1 MSTGISMSSVN
12 KIKELANNGD
22 YSLALDILEH
32 QDLSKSLSPQFIRI
46 CGEVYYENGLYTEAR
61 ATLVRAHS
69 MAPAGNKIIYS
80 LIKLY
85 LSMGFRQ
92 LAEHYFEIYKFN
104 QEKKDAGTYR
114 IEYMIA
120 KAYHKPVNELYSIL
134 VSANDMETSEV
145 WDYEM
150 LLLHAYIRNK
160 SKFES
165 AAAEFRARY
174 RNSSRLSTLEDLISD
189 KVDLESKV
197 YVFPCEDK
205 RDDAPDQEAARE
217 QEKNILEEDD
227 LKMHPKDAK
236 IMIMVE
242 DDTPVTSAMK
252 FKQMWIRSKDKKEQ
266 KRELK
271 LEESESSDKK
281 DKKKSRGLW
290 GIMSKKEEE
299 LVDQEMQEIQSEKV
313 DKEKLLDEVVFDA
326 SGASGDVKISET
338 EAEESTV
345 SNDTDADAGQ
355 DMIKESTE
363 QMQEDVA
370 TNYDQDNQ
378 DDSFVIEEEPEDVVM
393 VDADFL
399 SDTESES
406 DTDDTLN
413 LQNKE
418 IEETFDPEFADED
431 TSFLAEDDYGN
442 PDEILIKNESF
453 DSDIYLAEELNESLE
468 ESAAS
473 EDGESLE
480 ESAASEDGESLEESA
495 ASEEGESLEES
506 AASEDGESLEES
518 ATSEDGESLEESTV
532 SEDDE
537 TLEENKFGND
547 SEELDD
553 VDKKDQQE
561 NEEKSDIFDF
571 DKAFESLE
579 EFDID
584 EDKNENADFDIEVQA
599 DMLFDEDTPEPG
611 VENTQEIVPHPEADI
626 KDNDDISET
635 ESSLEDIDNI
645 SEAGSSLED
654 IDDISEIGSSL
665 ENFDDI
671 FDVNDNEDV
680 IDIDNLDDINDT
692 DDTYE
697 DNIQVNVISADD
709 NESDEIKD
717 ALEEHQHEHTKRA
730 DFPVFKSSL
739 FPDYNT
745 EGAKMYDVKDNKIA
759 HIETEER
766 KISENLQKEE
776 DLIGETDRLLARLGI
791 KLETEFKSIL
801 DFGDTGEADE
811 KDADY
816 DDNIMFADHDVGNEE
831 SSADADSEDKTDNT
845 ENVKPERESKKK
857 KRSFKLKG

>member
-266 KRELK
+266 KRELR

-326 SGASGDVKISET
+326 SGDSGDVKTSET
-338 EAEESTV
+338 EAVESTV
-345 SNDTDADAGQ
+345 LNDTGADVDQ

-370 TNYDQDNQ
+370 TNDNQDNQDDQ

-399 SDTESES
+399 SNSESES
-406 DTDDTLN
+406 DTDDTLD
-413 LQNKE
+413 LQDKE

-431 TSFLAEDDYGN
+431 TSFLAEDDCVN
-442 PDEILIKNESF
+442 SDEILIKNESF
-453 DSDIYLAEELNESLE
+453 DSDIYLAEELNESSE
-468 ESAAS
+468 ESATS
-473 EDGESLE
+473 EE
-480 ESAASEDGESLEESA
+480 GESLEESA

-506 AASEDGESLEES
+506 AASEDDEL
-518 ATSEDGESLEESTV
+518 LEESTV

-537 TLEENKFGND
+537 SLEESAASEDGETPEENKSGND

-599 DMLFDEDTPEPG
+599 DVLFDEDTPEFG
-611 VENTQEIVPHPEADI
+611 VENTQENVSHPEADI
-626 KDNDDISET
+626 KDNDDISE
-635 ESSLEDIDNI
+635 I
-645 SEAGSSLED
+645 GSSLED

-692 DDTYE
+692 DDTNE

-717 ALEEHQHEHTKRA
+717 VLDEHQRENTKRA
-730 DFPVFKSSL
+730 EFPVFKSSL

-745 EGAKMYDVKDNKIA
+745 EGAKMYDVKENKIA
-759 HIETEER
+759 HHIETEER

-801 DFGDTGEADE
+801 DFGDTDEADE
-811 KDADY
+811 KDVDNADH
-816 DDNIMFADHDVGNEE
+816 DDNIMFADRDVGNEE
-831 SSADADSEDKTDNT
+831 SSTDADSEDKTDNT
-845 ENVKPERESKKK
+845 EKVKAERESKKK
-857 KRSFKLKG
+857 KKSFKLKG

>member
-205 RDDAPDQEAARE
+205 KDDAPDQEAARE

-266 KRELK
+266 KRELR

-326 SGASGDVKISET
+326 SGDSGDVKTSET
-338 EAEESTV
+338 EAVESTV
-345 SNDTDADAGQ
+345 LNDTGADVDQ

-370 TNYDQDNQ
+370 TNDNQDNQDDQ

-399 SDTESES
+399 SNSESES
-406 DTDDTLN
+406 DTDDTLD
-413 LQNKE
+413 LQDKE

-431 TSFLAEDDYGN
+431 TSFLAEDDYVN
-442 PDEILIKNESF
+442 SDEILIKNESF
-453 DSDIYLAEELNESLE
+453 DSDIYLAEELNESSEGSATSE
-468 ESAAS
+468 E
-473 EDGESLE
+473 GESLE
-480 ESAASEDGESLEESA
+480 ESVVSEESESLEESTVSEEGESLEESA
-495 ASEEGESLEES
+495 ASEEGE
-506 AASEDGESLEES
+506 
-518 ATSEDGESLEESTV
+518 TP
-532 SEDDE
+532 
-537 TLEENKFGND
+537 EENKSEND
-547 SEELDD
+547 SEELED

-561 NEEKSDIFDF
+561 NEGKSDIFDF

-584 EDKNENADFDIEVQA
+584 EDGNADFDIEVQA
-599 DMLFDEDTPEPG
+599 DVLFDEDTPELG
-611 VENTQEIVPHPEADI
+611 VENTQENVSHPEADI
-626 KDNDDISET
+626 KDN
-635 ESSLEDIDNI
+635 
-645 SEAGSSLED
+645 
-654 IDDISEIGSSL
+654 DDISEIGSSL

-692 DDTYE
+692 DDTNE

-709 NESDEIKD
+709 NESDKIKD
-717 ALEEHQHEHTKRA
+717 VLDEHQRENTKRA

-745 EGAKMYDVKDNKIA
+745 EGAKMYDVKENKIA
-759 HIETEER
+759 HHIETEER

-801 DFGDTGEADE
+801 DFDDTDEADE
-811 KDADY
+811 KDVDNADH
-816 DDNIMFADHDVGNEE
+816 DDNIMFAGRDVGNEE
-831 SSADADSEDKTDNT
+831 SSTDADSEDKTDNT
-845 ENVKPERESKKK
+845 EKVKVEREAKKK
-857 KRSFKLKG
+857 KKSFKLKG

>member
-266 KRELK
+266 KRELR

-326 SGASGDVKISET
+326 SGDSGDVKISET
-338 EAEESTV
+338 EAVESTV
-345 SNDTDADAGQ
+345 LNDTGADVDQ

-370 TNYDQDNQ
+370 TNDNQDNQDDQ

-399 SDTESES
+399 SNSESES
-406 DTDDTLN
+406 DTDDTLD
-413 LQNKE
+413 LQDKE

-431 TSFLAEDDYGN
+431 TSFLAEDDCVN
-442 PDEILIKNESF
+442 SDEILIKNESF
-453 DSDIYLAEELNESLE
+453 DSDIYLAEELNESSEESATSEEGESLEESTISEEGESLE

-495 ASEEGESLEES
+495 APEEGE
-506 AASEDGESLEES
+506 
-518 ATSEDGESLEESTV
+518 TP
-532 SEDDE
+532 
-537 TLEENKFGND
+537 EENKSEND
-547 SEELDD
+547 SEELED

-561 NEEKSDIFDF
+561 NEGKSDIFDF

-584 EDKNENADFDIEVQA
+584 EDGNADFDIEVQA
-599 DMLFDEDTPEPG
+599 DVLFDEDTPELG
-611 VENTQEIVPHPEADI
+611 VENTQENVSHPEADI
-626 KDNDDISET
+626 KDN
-635 ESSLEDIDNI
+635 
-645 SEAGSSLED
+645 
-654 IDDISEIGSSL
+654 DDISEIGSSL

-692 DDTYE
+692 DDTNE

-709 NESDEIKD
+709 NESDKIKD
-717 ALEEHQHEHTKRA
+717 VLDEHQRENTKRA

-745 EGAKMYDVKDNKIA
+745 EGAKMYDVKENKIA
-759 HIETEER
+759 HHIETEER

-801 DFGDTGEADE
+801 DFDDTDEADE
-811 KDADY
+811 KDVDNADH
-816 DDNIMFADHDVGNEE
+816 DDNIMFADRDVGNEE
-831 SSADADSEDKTDNT
+831 SSTDADSEDKTDNT
-845 ENVKPERESKKK
+845 EKVKAEREAKKK
-857 KRSFKLKG
+857 KKSFKLKG

>member
-92 LAEHYFEIYKFN
+92 LAKHYFEIYKFN

-217 QEKNILEEDD
+217 HEKNILEEDD

-266 KRELK
+266 KRELR

-281 DKKKSRGLW
+281 NKKKSRGLW

-313 DKEKLLDEVVFDA
+313 DKEKLLDEVVFYT
-326 SGASGDVKISET
+326 SGDSDDVKISET
-338 EAEESTV
+338 EAVESTV
-345 SNDTDADAGQ
+345 LNDAGADVDQ
-355 DMIKESTE
+355 NMIKESTE

-370 TNYDQDNQ
+370 TNDNQDNQDDQ

-399 SDTESES
+399 SNSESES
-406 DTDDTLN
+406 DTDDTLD
-413 LQNKE
+413 LQDKE

-431 TSFLAEDDYGN
+431 TSFLAEDDYVN
-442 PDEILIKNESF
+442 SDEILIKNESF
-453 DSDIYLAEELNESLE
+453 DSDIYLAEELNESSEGSATSE
-468 ESAAS
+468 E
-473 EDGESLE
+473 GESLE
-480 ESAASEDGESLEESA
+480 ESVASEEGESLEESTVSEEGETLEESA
-495 ASEEGESLEES
+495 ASEEGE
-506 AASEDGESLEES
+506 
-518 ATSEDGESLEESTV
+518 TP
-532 SEDDE
+532 
-537 TLEENKFGND
+537 EENKSGND

-561 NEEKSDIFDF
+561 NEEKSGIFDF

-584 EDKNENADFDIEVQA
+584 EDGNADFDIEVQA
-599 DMLFDEDTPEPG
+599 DMLFDEDTPELG
-611 VENTQEIVPHPEADI
+611 VENTQENVSHHEADI
-626 KDNDDISET
+626 KDNDDISE
-635 ESSLEDIDNI
+635 I
-645 SEAGSSLED
+645 GSSLED
-654 IDDISEIGSSL
+654 
-665 ENFDDI
+665 FDDI
-671 FDVNDNEDV
+671 FDVNENEDV

-692 DDTYE
+692 DDTNE
-697 DNIQVNVISADD
+697 DNIQVTVISADD

-717 ALEEHQHEHTKRA
+717 VLDEHQRENTNRA

-745 EGAKMYDVKDNKIA
+745 EGAKMYDVKENKITH

-801 DFGDTGEADE
+801 DFDDTDEADE
-811 KDADY
+811 KDVDNADH
-816 DDNIMFADHDVGNEE
+816 DDNIMFADRDVGNEE
-831 SSADADSEDKTDNT
+831 SSTDADSEDKTDNT
-845 ENVKPERESKKK
+845 EKVKAERESKKK
-857 KRSFKLKG
+857 KKSFKLKG

>member
-205 RDDAPDQEAARE
+205 KDDAPDQEAARE

-266 KRELK
+266 KRELR

-326 SGASGDVKISET
+326 SGDSGDVKTSET
-338 EAEESTV
+338 EAVESTV
-345 SNDTDADAGQ
+345 LNDTGADVDQ

-370 TNYDQDNQ
+370 TNDNQDNQDDQ

-399 SDTESES
+399 SNSERES
-406 DTDDTLN
+406 DTDDTLD
-413 LQNKE
+413 LQDKE

-431 TSFLAEDDYGN
+431 TSFLAEDDYVN
-442 PDEILIKNESF
+442 SDEILIKNESF
-453 DSDIYLAEELNESLE
+453 DSDIYLAEELNESTEGSATSE
-468 ESAAS
+468 E
-473 EDGESLE
+473 GESLE
-480 ESAASEDGESLEESA
+480 ESVASEEGESLEESTVSEDGESLEESA
-495 ASEEGESLEES
+495 ASEEGE
-506 AASEDGESLEES
+506 
-518 ATSEDGESLEESTV
+518 TP
-532 SEDDE
+532 
-537 TLEENKFGND
+537 EENKSGND

-561 NEEKSDIFDF
+561 NEEKSGIFDF

-584 EDKNENADFDIEVQA
+584 EDGNADFDIEVQA
-599 DMLFDEDTPEPG
+599 DMLFDEDTPELG
-611 VENTQEIVPHPEADI
+611 VENIQENVSHPEADI
-626 KDNDDISET
+626 K
-635 ESSLEDIDNI
+635 
-645 SEAGSSLED
+645 D

-692 DDTYE
+692 DDTNE

-709 NESDEIKD
+709 NESDKIKD
-717 ALEEHQHEHTKRA
+717 VLDEHQRENTKRA

-745 EGAKMYDVKDNKIA
+745 EGAKMYDVKENKIA
-759 HIETEER
+759 HHIETEER

-801 DFGDTGEADE
+801 DFDDTDEADE
-811 KDADY
+811 KDVDNADH
-816 DDNIMFADHDVGNEE
+816 DDNIMFAGRDVGNEE
-831 SSADADSEDKTDNT
+831 SSTDADSEDKTDNT
-845 ENVKPERESKKK
+845 EKVKVEREAKKK
-857 KRSFKLKG
+857 KKSFKLKG

>member
-134 VSANDMETSEV
+134 VSANDMETSEI

-266 KRELK
+266 KRELR

-326 SGASGDVKISET
+326 SGDSGDVKISET
-338 EAEESTV
+338 EAVESTV
-345 SNDTDADAGQ
+345 LNDTGADVDQ

-370 TNYDQDNQ
+370 TNDNQDNQDDQ

-399 SDTESES
+399 SNSESES
-406 DTDDTLN
+406 DTDDTLD
-413 LQNKE
+413 LQDKE

-431 TSFLAEDDYGN
+431 TSFLAEDDYVN
-442 PDEILIKNESF
+442 SDEILIKNESF
-453 DSDIYLAEELNESLE
+453 DSDIYLAEELNESSEESATSEEGESLE
-468 ESAAS
+468 ESVASEDGESLEESTVS

-495 ASEEGESLEES
+495 ASE
-506 AASEDGESLEES
+506 DGE
-518 ATSEDGESLEESTV
+518 TP
-532 SEDDE
+532 
-537 TLEENKFGND
+537 EENKSGND

-561 NEEKSDIFDF
+561 NEEKSGIFDF

-584 EDKNENADFDIEVQA
+584 EDGNADFDIEVQA
-599 DMLFDEDTPEPG
+599 DMLFDEDTPELG
-611 VENTQEIVPHPEADI
+611 VENTQENVSHPEADI
-626 KDNDDISET
+626 KDNDDISEIG
-635 ESSLEDIDNI
+635 SSLEDIDNI
-645 SEAGSSLED
+645 SETGSSLED

-680 IDIDNLDDINDT
+680 IDVDNLDDINDT
-692 DDTYE
+692 DDTNE

-717 ALEEHQHEHTKRA
+717 VLDEHQRENTKRA

-745 EGAKMYDVKDNKIA
+745 EGAKMYDVKENKIA
-759 HIETEER
+759 HHIETEER

-801 DFGDTGEADE
+801 DFDDTDEADE
-811 KDADY
+811 KDVDNADH
-816 DDNIMFADHDVGNEE
+816 DDNIMFADRDVGNEE
-831 SSADADSEDKTDNT
+831 SSTDADSEDKTDNT
-845 ENVKPERESKKK
+845 EKVKAERESKKK
-857 KRSFKLKG
+857 KKSFKLKG

>member
-92 LAEHYFEIYKFN
+92 LAKHYFEIYKFN

-266 KRELK
+266 KRELR

-313 DKEKLLDEVVFDA
+313 DKEKLLDEVVFYA
-326 SGASGDVKISET
+326 SGDSDDVKISET
-338 EAEESTV
+338 EAVESTV
-345 SNDTDADAGQ
+345 LNDAGADVDQ
-355 DMIKESTE
+355 NMIKESTE

-370 TNYDQDNQ
+370 TNDNQDNQDDQ

-399 SDTESES
+399 SNSESES
-406 DTDDTLN
+406 DTDDTLD
-413 LQNKE
+413 LQDKE

-431 TSFLAEDDYGN
+431 TSFRAEDDYVN
-442 PDEILIKNESF
+442 SDEILIKNESF
-453 DSDIYLAEELNESLE
+453 DSDIYLAEELNESSEGSATSE
-468 ESAAS
+468 E
-473 EDGESLE
+473 GESLE
-480 ESAASEDGESLEESA
+480 ESVASEEGESLEESTV
-495 ASEEGESLEES
+495 SEEGESLEES
-506 AASEDGESLEES
+506 AASEDGETLEES
-518 ATSEDGESLEESTV
+518 AASEEGETPG
-532 SEDDE
+532 
-537 TLEENKFGND
+537 ENKSGND

-561 NEEKSDIFDF
+561 NEEKSGIFDF

-584 EDKNENADFDIEVQA
+584 EDGNADFDIEVQA
-599 DMLFDEDTPEPG
+599 DMLFDEDTPELG
-611 VENTQEIVPHPEADI
+611 VENTQENVSHPEADI
-626 KDNDDISET
+626 KDNDDISE
-635 ESSLEDIDNI
+635 I
-645 SEAGSSLED
+645 GSSLED
-654 IDDISEIGSSL
+654 
-665 ENFDDI
+665 FDDI

-680 IDIDNLDDINDT
+680 IDIDNLDDI
-692 DDTYE
+692 DDVDE
-697 DNIQVNVISADD
+697 DNVKVNGISADD

-717 ALEEHQHEHTKRA
+717 VLDEHQRENTKRA

-745 EGAKMYDVKDNKIA
+745 EGAKMYDVKENKITH

-801 DFGDTGEADE
+801 DFGDTDEADE
-811 KDADY
+811 KDVDNADH
-816 DDNIMFADHDVGNEE
+816 DDNIMFADRDVGNEE
-831 SSADADSEDKTDNT
+831 SSTDADSEDKTDNT
-845 ENVKPERESKKK
+845 EKVKAERESKKK
-857 KRSFKLKG
+857 KKSFKLKG

>member
-266 KRELK
+266 KRELR

-290 GIMSKKEEE
+290 GIMSKKEEK

-326 SGASGDVKISET
+326 SGDSDDVKISET
-338 EAEESTV
+338 EAVESTV
-345 SNDTDADAGQ
+345 LNDTGADVDQ
-355 DMIKESTE
+355 NMIKESTE

-370 TNYDQDNQ
+370 TNDNQDNQDDQ

-399 SDTESES
+399 SNSESES
-406 DTDDTLN
+406 DTDDTLD
-413 LQNKE
+413 LQDKE

-431 TSFLAEDDYGN
+431 TSFLAEDDYVN
-442 PDEILIKNESF
+442 SDEILIKNESF
-453 DSDIYLAEELNESLE
+453 DSDIYLAEELNESSKESATSEEGESLE

-480 ESAASEDGESLEESA
+480 ESAASEDGE
-495 ASEEGESLEES
+495 
-506 AASEDGESLEES
+506 
-518 ATSEDGESLEESTV
+518 TP
-532 SEDDE
+532 
-537 TLEENKFGND
+537 EENKSGND

-561 NEEKSDIFDF
+561 NEEKSGIFDF

-584 EDKNENADFDIEVQA
+584 EDGNADFDIEVQA
-599 DMLFDEDTPEPG
+599 DMLFDEDTPELG
-611 VENTQEIVPHPEADI
+611 VENTQENVSHPEADI
-626 KDNDDISET
+626 KDN
-635 ESSLEDIDNI
+635 
-645 SEAGSSLED
+645 
-654 IDDISEIGSSL
+654 DDISEIGSSL

-692 DDTYE
+692 DDTNE

-717 ALEEHQHEHTKRA
+717 VLDEHQRENTKRA

-745 EGAKMYDVKDNKIA
+745 EGAKMYDVKENKIA
-759 HIETEER
+759 HHIETEER

-801 DFGDTGEADE
+801 DFDDTDEADE
-811 KDADY
+811 KDVDNADH
-816 DDNIMFADHDVGNEE
+816 DDNIMFADRDVGNEE
-831 SSADADSEDKTDNT
+831 SSTDADSEDKTDNT
-845 ENVKPERESKKK
+845 EKVKAERESKKK
-857 KRSFKLKG
+857 KKSFKLKG

>member
-266 KRELK
+266 KRELR

-326 SGASGDVKISET
+326 SGDSDDVKISET
-338 EAEESTV
+338 EAVESTV
-345 SNDTDADAGQ
+345 LNDTGADVDQ

-370 TNYDQDNQ
+370 TNDNQDNQDDQ

-399 SDTESES
+399 SNSESES
-406 DTDDTLN
+406 DTDDTLD
-413 LQNKE
+413 LQDKE

-431 TSFLAEDDYGN
+431 PSFLAEDDCVN
-442 PDEILIKNESF
+442 SDEILIKNESF
-453 DSDIYLAEELNESLE
+453 DSDIYLAEELNESSEESATSEEGESLEESTVSEEGESLE

-495 ASEEGESLEES
+495 APEEGE
-506 AASEDGESLEES
+506 
-518 ATSEDGESLEESTV
+518 TP
-532 SEDDE
+532 
-537 TLEENKFGND
+537 EENKSEND
-547 SEELDD
+547 SEELED

-561 NEEKSDIFDF
+561 NEGKSDIFDF

-584 EDKNENADFDIEVQA
+584 EDGNADFDIEVQA
-599 DMLFDEDTPEPG
+599 DVLFDEDTPELG
-611 VENTQEIVPHPEADI
+611 VENTQENVSHPEADI
-626 KDNDDISET
+626 KDNDDISEIG
-635 ESSLEDIDNI
+635 SSLEDIDNI
-645 SEAGSSLED
+645 SETGSSLED

-692 DDTYE
+692 DDTNE

-717 ALEEHQHEHTKRA
+717 VLDEHQRENTKRA

-745 EGAKMYDVKDNKIA
+745 EGAKMYDVKENKIA
-759 HIETEER
+759 HHIETEER

-801 DFGDTGEADE
+801 DFDDTDEADE
-811 KDADY
+811 KDVDNADH
-816 DDNIMFADHDVGNEE
+816 DDNIMFAGRDVGNEE
-831 SSADADSEDKTDNT
+831 SSMDTDSEDKTDNT
-845 ENVKPERESKKK
+845 EKVKAERESKKK
-857 KRSFKLKG
+857 KKSFKLKG

>member
-266 KRELK
+266 KRELR
-271 LEESESSDKK
+271 LEGSESSDKK

-326 SGASGDVKISET
+326 SGDSGDVKISET
-338 EAEESTV
+338 EAVESTV
-345 SNDTDADAGQ
+345 LNDTGADVDQ

-370 TNYDQDNQ
+370 TNDNQDNQDDQ

-399 SDTESES
+399 SNSESES
-406 DTDDTLN
+406 DTDDTLD
-413 LQNKE
+413 LQDKE

-431 TSFLAEDDYGN
+431 TSFLAEDDYAN
-442 PDEILIKNESF
+442 SDEILIKNESF
-453 DSDIYLAEELNESLE
+453 DSDIYLAEELNESSEESATSEEGESLE
-468 ESAAS
+468 ESVAS

-480 ESAASEDGESLEESA
+480 ESAASEDGE
-495 ASEEGESLEES
+495 
-506 AASEDGESLEES
+506 
-518 ATSEDGESLEESTV
+518 TP
-532 SEDDE
+532 
-537 TLEENKFGND
+537 EENKSEND

-561 NEEKSDIFDF
+561 NEKKSDIFDF

-584 EDKNENADFDIEVQA
+584 EDGNADFDIEVQA
-599 DMLFDEDTPEPG
+599 DVLFDEDTPELG
-611 VENTQEIVPHPEADI
+611 VENTQENVSHPEADI
-626 KDNDDISET
+626 KDNDDISEIG
-635 ESSLEDIDNI
+635 SSLEDIDNI
-645 SEAGSSLED
+645 SETGSSLED
-654 IDDISEIGSSL
+654 IDDISEIGSNL

-692 DDTYE
+692 DDTNE

-717 ALEEHQHEHTKRA
+717 VLDEHQRENTKRA

-745 EGAKMYDVKDNKIA
+745 EGAKMYDVKENKIA
-759 HIETEER
+759 HHIETEER

-801 DFGDTGEADE
+801 DFDDTDEADE
-811 KDADY
+811 KDVDNADH
-816 DDNIMFADHDVGNEE
+816 DDNIMSAGRDVGNEE
-831 SSADADSEDKTDNT
+831 SSTDADSEDKTDNT
-845 ENVKPERESKKK
+845 EKVKAERESKKK
-857 KRSFKLKG
+857 KKSFKLKG